1 MNIEKDSRVVLTLDA
16 GGTNFV
22 FSALKGGK
30 QITEEISLPSNANNL
45 EKCLNTI
52 FKGFET
58 TLSLLS
64 EPASAISFA
73 FPGPA
78 DYTHGVVGKLG
89 NLPAFSE
96 GGVPLG
102 PMLKEKFEIP
112 VFMNNDGDL
121 FAYGEAIAGFL
132 PYVNKLLE
140 KSGNPKRY
148 KNLIALTFGTGFG
161 AGLVSNGKLHLGD
174 NSCGAE
180 IFLLRGFNFNR
191 ANIEEEISIRGIKR
205 FYSEAAG
212 IPFEEAPSPKE
223 IFEIGAGI
231 RPGNKT
237 AALEAYENFGRA
249 AGDAIANAVTLIDAP
264 VVIGGGI
271 ANAHPLFL
279 KALVNQMN
287 GSFVLPDG
295 RKERRLIQKVFN
307 FEEEAERKKFLQN
320 ISSKV
325 KLPDSGKEII
335 YNPEPRI
342 CVGVSKLG
350 TSKAIMLGAYAF
362 ALQNLEQ
369 TDNVE

>member
-22 FSALKGGK
+22 FSALRGGK
-30 QITEEISLPSNANNL
+30 QITEEISLPSNADNL
-45 EKCLNTI
+45 ERCLATI

-58 TLSLLS
+58 TLSILQ
-64 EPASAISFA
+64 EPAEAISFA

-78 DYTHGVVGKLG
+78 DYTKGVVGKLG
-89 NLPAFSE
+89 NLPAFAN

-102 PMLKEKFEIP
+102 PILEEKFGIP

-132 PYVNKLLE
+132 PEVNNLLA
-140 KSGNPKRY
+140 KADNPKRY
-148 KNLIALTFGTGFG
+148 KNLIGLTFGTGFG
-161 AGLVSNGKLHLGD
+161 AGIVSNGKLHLGD

-180 IFLLRGFNFNR
+180 IFLQRGFNLKD
-191 ANIEEEISIRGIKR
+191 ANIEEEISIRGIKK

-212 IPFEEAPSPKE
+212 IPFEEVPSPKE
-223 IFEIGAGI
+223 IYEIGTGAKA
-231 RPGNKT
+231 GNKT
-237 AALEAYENFGRA
+237 AAVEAYEKFGRA

-279 KALVNQMN
+279 KALVQQMN
-287 GSFVLPDG
+287 GYFTLPGG
-295 RKERRLIQKVFN
+295 RKERRLVQKVFN
-307 FEEEAERKKFLQN
+307 LEDEAEKEEFLKN
-320 ISSKV
+320 VSSKIT
-325 KLPDSGKEII
+325 LPSGKEIV

-342 CVGVSKLG
+342 CVGISKLG
-350 TSKAIMLGAYAF
+350 TSKAIMTGAYAF
-362 ALQNLEQ
+362 ALQKLEQ
-369 TDNVE
+369 SEEAE